1 MINDNNYQKV
11 MIPFTVV
18 HDSIVAE
25 VHNDYIKEWVINV
38 QNFLQTPRGIEIEKC
53 PIGVDFEV
61 GPSWGELNEYKI

>member
-1 MINDNNYQKV
+1 

-25 VHNDYIKEWVINV
+25 VQDNYVDEWVTNV
-38 QNFLQTPRGIEIEKC
+38 QGFLQKPRGIEIPNC

-61 GPSWGELNEYKI
+61 GPSWGDLNDYKI

>member
-1 MINDNNYQKV
+1 

-25 VHNDYIKEWVINV
+25 VHNDYIKEWVVNV
-38 QNFLQTPRGIEIEKC
+38 QDFLQTPRGIEIEEC